1 MKRSIWPKKPV
12 YWIENRT
19 LFVSIPFTWE
29 LPGVYKKLKRRG
41 LSVSYDNAIV
51 GGPAV
56 ELMPGFFND
65 LSYVEERHEM
75 PGVLQ
80 RINPLATRTTIGC
93 IRRCKFCAIGSG
105 KIEGKFKELDDW
117 PDLPM
122 ITDNNLLAASIH
134 HFDKVIDRLVK
145 HGWADFNQGLDSR
158 LLTDY
163 HAKRLAEIKK
173 PTIRLALDNLDY
185 KSQWKETVKRLRDA
199 GIANSNIAS
208 YCIIGFDSDPK
219 ECWQRCIWVQSQK
232 VLPYP
237 MWYHSLDQL
246 EKNIITEKQIKLGWN
261 EEERKR
267 IMGFYY
273 KHRGSIPSYATK
285 EI

>member
-1 MKRSIWPKKPV
+1 MKKSLWPKKPV
-12 YWIENRT
+12 SWIENRT

-29 LPGVYKKLKRRG
+29 LPGVYRRLKRKG
-41 LSVSYDNAIV
+41 LSISYDKVVV

-56 ELMPGFFND
+56 ELIPNFFSDIN
-65 LSYVEERHEM
+65 SVEEGHDM

-80 RINPLATRTTIGC
+80 RINPQATRTTIGC

-105 KIEGKFKELDDW
+105 MIEGEFKELDDW

-122 ITDNNLLAASIH
+122 ITDNNLLAASIS
-134 HFDKVIDRLVK
+134 HFDKVIDRLIK

-185 KSQWKETVKRLRDA
+185 KAQWKETVDRLRDA
-199 GIANSNIAS
+199 GIANRNITS
-208 YCIIGFDSDPK
+208 YCIIGFDSSPK

-246 EKNIITEKQIKLGWN
+246 EKNITTENQVKLGWS

-273 KHRGSIPSYATK
+273 KHRGSIPSYVTK